1 MTTEEIKAMASV
13 IDHLVVS
20 GWKVYSELTPEGY
33 ILAEKGNRKWC
44 VKVLPSQEGIE
55 KDER

>member
-44 VKVLPSQEGIE
+44 VKVLP
-55 KDER
+55 